1 MSDNIARAA
10 QNPQDVPSHP
20 EGALT
25 RTKGTTTQE
34 QIQGLKKALLQAR
47 SVILKELSPAG
58 SRLAENPVEVEAD
71 VIDQSANDLERTIHL
86 VLRERGR
93 SKLKAIDEALER
105 IEDGTFGFCEDCGE
119 RIPAGRLEAMPFATT
134 CRDCKSI
141 QERRD
146 KLFSSEPDSLF
157 SDE

>member
-10 QNPQDVPSHP
+10 QNPQDVPSRP

-71 VIDQSANDLERTIHL
+71 VIDQSANDLERTLHL

-119 RIPAGRLEAMPFATT
+119 KIPLRRLEVMPFATT
-134 CRDCKSI
+134 CRDCKSE
-141 QERRD
+141 QEKRE
-146 KLFSSEPDSLF
+146 KLLAREGEIPFNCD
-157 SDE
+157 